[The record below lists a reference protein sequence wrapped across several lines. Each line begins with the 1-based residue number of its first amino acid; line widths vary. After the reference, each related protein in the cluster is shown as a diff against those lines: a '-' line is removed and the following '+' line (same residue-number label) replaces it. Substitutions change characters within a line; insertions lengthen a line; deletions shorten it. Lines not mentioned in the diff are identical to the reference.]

1 MLKIKKLL
9 IIFLVITSKLVI
21 LANERPNIIFLLIDD
36 QRYDQLSMLDHPFH
50 G

>member
-21 LANERPNIIFLLIDD
+21 LANERPNIIFLLAHSNGTGVAGYH
-36 QRYDQLSMLDHPFH
+36 RS